1 MQLPELCI
9 RRPVMTTLLMAA
21 FVIFGVLA
29 YHALPVSELPSV
41 DFPTISV
48 SASLPG
54 ASPETMAAAVATPL
68 ESQFST
74 IAGLDSM
81 SSTSAQGSTSITL
94 QFALDRNIDAAAQ
107 DVQTAIATAQRQLP
121 ADMPTPPSFRKV
133 NPADSPIFYIVMQ
146 SPTLPLSVVNE
157 YAETM
162 LAQRLSTITG
172 VAQVRVF
179 GSQKFAVR
187 IQADPDQLAARDIGL
202 DELQKAIQDSNVNQ
216 PVGSFDGPQQSI
228 AIKTNGQLETAA
240 AYGPLIVAYRN
251 GAPVRLNEV
260 ATPLDSVE
268 NNKVASWYV
277 DRRAIVLAIQR
288 QPGANTVATV
298 DAIKAVLPAFQAN
311 LPASI
316 ELKVLYDRSES
327 IRESIGD
334 VQFTLMLAGAL
345 VILVILLFL
354 RTLSATLI
362 PSLALPISVIGTF
375 AAMYALGYS
384 LDNLSLLALTLS
396 VGFVVDDA
404 IVMLENIVR
413 HIERGDPPF
422 QAALTGAREIGFTIL
437 SMTLSLVAVF
447 IPVMFMG
454 GIVGRLL
461 HEFAVTICAAILVSG
476 FVSLTLTPMLCSR
489 YLRHADPNEHNLL
502 YRVFER
508 FFASLL
514 AGYERTLRRAM
525 AWPKTMMLIFIVTLL
540 ATLWLFD
547 RIPKDFLPSG
557 DTSRITAFTEGA
569 QDASFASMIERQRAV
584 AAILAQDPNI
594 EGFMSSVGAG
604 GPRPTANTGS
614 LFIRLKP
621 QRERQL
627 SADEM
632 IRVLRPKLA
641 VVPGI
646 NVYLR
651 NPPPI
656 SIGGQTTAAQYQY
669 TLQDTDLEE
678 LYRWTDTL
686 LARFRLL
693 PGFVDVTSNLN
704 NRSPAVALEVDRDK
718 LAALGLSFGQVEDTL
733 QNAFSARQI
742 STIYGSNNQYKV
754 ILELAPEFQVDPAT
768 LARIYVRSSN
778 GKLVSLDT
786 VTSVTRKTQALTV
799 NHQGQLPSVTI
810 SFNLLPGVSLGTAV
824 DRIKT
829 LETELRLPVSL
840 TTSLQGTAQAFQA
853 SLQGLGILL
862 LVAVLVVYIVLGIL
876 YESFIHPLTILS
888 GLPSAGLGALL
899 TLLLFKEDLSL
910 YAFVGV
916 IMLVGIVKKNA
927 IMMIDFALDRQR
939 NEGIAPAEAIFQAC
953 LIRFRPI
960 MMTTMAALM
969 GTLPIALGIGAGA
982 EVRRPLGLAVV
993 GGLLLSQLLTLY
1005 LTPVIY
1011 LYLERWAGRWTPTAE
1026 KTQQAN
1032 RSPDLEPDRDESS
1045 AHSLKPLKAAL
1056 ANDTNPR

>member
-29 YHALPVSELPSV
+29 YRALPVSELPSV

-94 QFALDRNIDAAAQ
+94 QFALDRDIDAAAQ
-107 DVQTAIATAQRQLP
+107 DVQTAIAAAQRQLP

-133 NPADSPIFYIVMQ
+133 NPADSPIFFIAML

-162 LAQRLSTITG
+162 LAQRLSTLAG

-187 IQADPDQLAARDIGL
+187 VQADPDRLAARGIGL
-202 DELQKAIQDSNVNQ
+202 DELQQAIQDSNVNR
-216 PVGSFDGPQQSI
+216 PVGSFDGPRQSV
-228 AIKTNGQLETAA
+228 AIKTNGQLETAD
-240 AYGPLIVAYRN
+240 AYGSLIVAYRN

-298 DAIKAVLPAFQAN
+298 DAIKAVLPAFQAK

-316 ELKVLYDRSES
+316 ELKVLYDRSQS
-327 IRESIGD
+327 IRESIHD
-334 VQFTLMLAGAL
+334 VQFTLVLAGVL

-354 RTLSATLI
+354 RNLSATLI

-413 HIERGDPPF
+413 HIERGEPPF
-422 QAALTGAREIGFTIL
+422 QAAITGAREIGFTIV
-437 SMTLSLVAVF
+437 SMTLSLIAVF

-476 FVSLTLTPMLCSR
+476 FVSLTLTPMLCNR
-489 YLRHADPNEHNLL
+489 YLRHDDPSQHNRL
-502 YRVFER
+502 YRAFER
-508 FFASLL
+508 FFAGLL
-514 AGYERTLRRAM
+514 ARYERTLRGAM
-525 AWPKTMMLIFIVTLL
+525 AWPRTVITVFGLTVV
-540 ATLWLFD
+540 ATVGLFGMV
-547 RIPKDFLPSG
+547 PKDFLPSG
-557 DTSRITAFTEGA
+557 DTGQISAFTEGA
-569 QDASFASMIERQRAV
+569 QDASFASMVERQRAV
-584 AAILAQDPNI
+584 AAILAQDPNV
-594 EGFMSSVGAG
+594 EAFMSSVGAG

-614 LFIRLKP
+614 MFIRLKS
-621 QRERQL
+621 RSERNL
-627 SADEM
+627 SADEV
-632 IRVLRPKLA
+632 IRALRPKLA

-646 NVYLR
+646 NVYLQ

-656 SIGGQTTAAQYQY
+656 RIGGQTTAAQYQY
-669 TLQDTDLEE
+669 TLQDTDLDE
-678 LYRWTDTL
+678 LYRWTGTL
-686 LARFRLL
+686 LARFRQL

-718 LAALGLSFGQVEDTL
+718 LAALGLSFGQVEDAL

-742 STIYGSNNQYKV
+742 STIYGATNQYKV
-754 ILELAPEFQVDPAT
+754 ILELAPEFQADPAA

-786 VTSVTRKTQALTV
+786 VTSAARKTQALTV

-824 DRIKT
+824 DRIKA

-853 SLQGLGILL
+853 SLQGLGLLL

-899 TLLLFKEDLSL
+899 TLLLFEVDLSL

-939 NEGIAPAEAIFQAC
+939 NERIAPAEAIFQAC

-969 GTLPIALGIGAGA
+969 GTLPIALGLGAGA
-982 EVRRPLGLAVV
+982 EARRPLGLAVV

-1011 LYLERWAGRWTPTAE
+1011 LYLDRFAGRWAPMRGDIRPEVLAP
-1026 KTQQAN
+1026 AS
-1032 RSPDLEPDRDESS
+1032 RFP
-1045 AHSLKPLKAAL
+1045 AAGL
-1056 ANDTNPR
+1056 